1 MPSLTS
7 QRPPV
12 SERRFTNAAIESLI
26 ARVSA
31 DIADPEL
38 AWLFAN
44 CLPNTLDTTI
54 DHRVSA
60 DGRPDTYVITGDID
74 AMWLRD
80 SAAQVWPYL
89 PLARTDSALRTLI
102 AGVIRRQA
110 DGILL
115 DPYANAFYRDPVLGK
130 WKNDG
135 TQMLPGVHERKWELD
150 SLAYFFRLS
159 HGYWTSTGDTSPF
172 DADWLRAVASIF
184 ALLHVEQSSGDPAGP
199 VRSPY
204 SFVRDGRV
212 FESLPLG
219 GYGLPSRNCGLI
231 RTGFRPSDDLVA
243 FPFLVPAN
251 AMMAVALNHLADL
264 LVVLHHDAFAAEAHA
279 FASGITESLETHAVV
294 QHPVHG
300 EIWAYEIDG
309 LGGVNLMDDA
319 NIPSLISLP
328 YLGFCAK
335 DDPRYLR
342 TRAFLLS
349 TDNPQYVAGKA
360 ASGIGGPHTG
370 PGTIWPMALTMQA
383 LTSTSDAEIL
393 QCLRYLKTTHAGT
406 GFMHESFN
414 GNDAAKFTRK
424 WFAWAN
430 TLFGELLV
438 TLHQQ
443 RPHLLRVPLS
453 APQPA
458 LA

>member
-1 MPSLTS
+1 MNPSSTS
-7 QRPPV
+7 FASKRPV
-12 SERRFTNAAIESLI
+12 AAKRCFQNVAVEALI
-26 ARVSA
+26 AEVSA
-31 DIADPEL
+31 SIGDPEL
-38 AWLFAN
+38 AWLFEN

-54 DHRVSA
+54 DHRTGA
-60 DGRPDTYVITGDID
+60 DGRPDTYVITGDIA

-80 SAAQVWPYL
+80 SAAQIWPYL
-89 PLARTDSALRTLI
+89 PLARTDAAMRTLI
-102 AGVIRRQA
+102 AGVINRQT
-110 DGILL
+110 DGVLL

-135 TQMLPGVHERKWELD
+135 TKMLPGVHERKWELD
-150 SLAYFFRLS
+150 SLAYFLRLS
-159 HGYWTSTGDTSPF
+159 HGYWAATGDTSPF
-172 DADWLRAVASIF
+172 DAKWQRAVASVF
-184 ALLHVEQSSGDPAGP
+184 ALLRVEQASGDRAGP
-199 VRSPY
+199 ARSPY

-212 FESLPLG
+212 HESLPCE

-231 RTGFRPSDDLVA
+231 RTGFRPSDDLVT

-264 LVVLHHDAFAAEAHA
+264 LAVLHCDALATEAHTI
-279 FASGITESLETHAVV
+279 ASEITQALEKHGVV
-294 QHPVHG
+294 QHPLYG
-300 EIWAYEIDG
+300 EIWAYEVDG
-309 LGGVNLMDDA
+309 LGGANLMDDA

-383 LTSTSDAEIL
+383 LTATDDAEIL
-393 QCLRYLKTTHAGT
+393 RCLRSLKATHADT
-406 GFMHESFN
+406 GFMHESFH
-414 GNDAAKFTRK
+414 GDDATRFTRK

-438 TLHQQ
+438 TMHRE
-443 RPHLLRVPLS
+443 RPHLLAADPI
-453 APQPA
+453 
-458 LA
+458 